1 MALSDYSALFSNNSD
16 MMFDAVKFGVAIVT
30 DEAFDNLE
38 ETHLKYRY
46 SWTYDDPPQGE
57 KAEKERSDDFLEILA
72 DYTSVTGYIPR
83 YANQAIHFT
92 GDDMGSDRSMMIV
105 LLYILI
111 AIMAFVFAVTTNNTI
126 VKEAAVIGTLR
137 ASGYTRKEL
146 LVHYMTLPLLVTVIA
161 AVIGNV
167 LGYTVFKNI
176 CAGMYYGSYSLPT
189 YETRWNMD
197 AFVLTTIVPFVI
209 MLLVNL
215 VLISKRLKLTP
226 LKFLRR
232 DLSTSKNKKQ

>member
-1 MALSDYSALFSNNSD
+1 MKGELPKKEDEIAIDRMYAENNKIQISDIIKVGKEEKTVTGYVALSDYSALFSNNSD

-111 AIMAFVFAVTTNNTI
+111 AHGLCFCGDNKQYDCQRGCGDRNPAGFRLYKKRTS
-126 VKEAAVIGTLR
+126 GTLHDTA
-137 ASGYTRKEL
+137 ASGHDYSSGDRKCSGL
-146 LVHYMTLPLLVTVIA
+146 Y
-161 AVIGNV
+161 
-167 LGYTVFKNI
+167 
-176 CAGMYYGSYSLPT
+176 
-189 YETRWNMD
+189 
-197 AFVLTTIVPFVI
+197 
-209 MLLVNL
+209 
-215 VLISKRLKLTP
+215 RL
-226 LKFLRR
+226 
-232 DLSTSKNKKQ
+232 

>member
-1 MALSDYSALFSNNSD
+1 
-16 MMFDAVKFGVAIVT
+16 
-30 DEAFDNLE
+30 
-38 ETHLKYRY
+38 
-46 SWTYDDPPQGE
+46 
-57 KAEKERSDDFLEILA
+57 
-72 DYTSVTGYIPR
+72 
-83 YANQAIHFT
+83 
-92 GDDMGSDRSMMIV
+92 
-105 LLYILI
+105 
-111 AIMAFVFAVTTNNTI
+111 MAFVFAVTTNNTI

-176 CAGMYYGSYSLPT
+176 CAGMYYGSYSLPI

-197 AFVLTTIVPFVI
+197 AFVLTTIVSFVI

-232 DLSTSKNKKQ
+232 RT

>member
-1 MALSDYSALFSNNSD
+1 MLF
-16 MMFDAVKFGVAIVT
+16 
-30 DEAFDNLE
+30 
-38 ETHLKYRY
+38 R

-167 LGYTVFKNI
+167 LGYTDRKSV
-176 CAGMYYGSYSLPT
+176 
-189 YETRWNMD
+189 
-197 AFVLTTIVPFVI
+197 V
-209 MLLVNL
+209 
-215 VLISKRLKLTP
+215 
-226 LKFLRR
+226 
-232 DLSTSKNKKQ
+232 

>member
-1 MALSDYSALFSNNSD
+1 
-16 MMFDAVKFGVAIVT
+16 
-30 DEAFDNLE
+30 
-38 ETHLKYRY
+38 
-46 SWTYDDPPQGE
+46 
-57 KAEKERSDDFLEILA
+57 
-72 DYTSVTGYIPR
+72 
-83 YANQAIHFT
+83 
-92 GDDMGSDRSMMIV
+92 
-105 LLYILI
+105 
-111 AIMAFVFAVTTNNTI
+111 
-126 VKEAAVIGTLR
+126 
-137 ASGYTRKEL
+137 
-146 LVHYMTLPLLVTVIA
+146 MTLPLLVTIIA

-215 VLISKRLKLTP
+215 ILISKRLKLTP

-232 DLSTSKNKKQ
+232 DLSTSKKQKAVRLPDNRFFDGSVCVSSCRTNPVTSRCLWESYLPIFCCCSA